1 MKRTIAIEDCGKGL
15 NADLLPAELELGVWS
30 NVKNFRVRNG
40 FMEKWEGE
48 YQLSLSSLSVS
59 FPLIIYSY
67 KDADSLIF
75 VHSTGVAVH
84 RKWSTAT
91 NTTITRYRKSETI
104 STLNR
109 LGANSAEVTTASA
122 HGLTTGDVVTVFG
135 ATESGYN
142 EVGASITV
150 TSTTKFTYTTT
161 VAIAANATVVGEY
174 VVTSSSATSGFSS
187 TSAEQFSGGDFNGV
201 AIINDSVNG
210 LHYWDGNTSNKFRRF
225 GFQSYLADYCGFFR
239 EYIVQLQPTMS
250 GTKYPYRVLWSNATE
265 PGSIPSSFTSST
277 TNDAGFQDLAYAGP
291 LITCLP
297 LGDANYIYSRT
308 AIVAMRY
315 IGGEFVFSFQKT
327 ADVGAISQH
336 AVCDVP
342 GVGHVFVTPSLDVRV
357 HQGGATRSIA
367 DGFVRNALQS
377 DYNNTSSEYDF
388 IVRYNP
394 QKNEVLITPSNAY
407 LTRSIYAWDVE
418 SGRWATFDLGFGYA
432 YSCMATC
439 VVPTDSTYLASG
451 AGSYDAKAQSTV
463 VVGGGLRMALLH
475 PSLSVGYISGNQII
489 SGTLERIG
497 LHWGIRDRNKT
508 IHRTRWNIDGD
519 AADTVT
525 ISHGAAS
532 TSDAT
537 PTYASGVTYTI
548 GTTDYCSQ
556 RSLSGRFNALKLVT
570 TAYPVKIRSIDV
582 ELTTEGTR

>member
-30 NVKNFRVRNG
+30 NVTNFRVRNG
-40 FMEKWEGE
+40 FMEKWEGD
-48 YQLSLSSLSVS
+48 YTVLNSAIVS
-59 FPLIIYSY
+59 PCFFYSY
-67 KDADSLIF
+67 KDADALIF
-75 VHSTGVAVH
+75 IHNSGTAVH
-84 RKWSTAT
+84 RKWATTT

-109 LGANSAEVTTASA
+109 LGANSAEVTTSA
-122 HGLTTGDVVTVFG
+122 VHGLTTGDVVTVFG

-161 VAIAANATVVGEY
+161 NAIAANATVVGEY
-174 VVTSSSATSGFSS
+174 VVTSSSATSAFSG
-187 TSAEQFSGGDFNGV
+187 TTAEVYSGGDFNGV
-201 AIINDSVNG
+201 AILNDSAAG
-210 LHYWDGNTSNKFRRF
+210 IHYWDGNTSNKFRRF
-225 GFQSYLADYCGFFR
+225 GFLSYLADYCGFFR
-239 EYIVQLQPTMS
+239 DYIVQLQPTMS
-250 GTKYPYRVLWSNATE
+250 GTKYPYRVLWSTATE

-336 AVCDVP
+336 AVCNVP

-367 DGFVRNALQS
+367 EGFVRNALQS
-377 DYNNTSSEYDF
+377 AYGTSNSEYDF
-388 IVRYNP
+388 LVRYNP
-394 QKNEVLITPSNAY
+394 QKNEVLITPSSFHLSASVY
-407 LTRSIYAWDVE
+407 VWDVE
-418 SGRWATFDLGFGYA
+418 TGKWSMFSVGATLY
-432 YSCMATC
+432 YSYMASC
-439 VVPTDSTYLASG
+439 VVPTDANYLSSG
-451 AGSYDAKAQSTV
+451 SGSYDAKAQNTI
-463 VVGGGLRMALLH
+463 VVGGLLRLSFIHPQLGSGLVNGA
-475 PSLSVGYISGNQII
+475 SL

-532 TSDAT
+532 TADAT
-537 PTYASGVTYTI
+537 PTYATGVTYTI

>member
-30 NVKNFRVRNG
+30 NVTNFRVRNG
-40 FMEKWEGE
+40 FMEKWEGD
-48 YQLSLSSLSVS
+48 YTVLNSAIVS
-59 FPLIIYSY
+59 PCFFYSY

-75 VHSTGVAVH
+75 IHNSGTAVH
-84 RKWSTAT
+84 RKWAT
-91 NTTITRYRKSETI
+91 TTSTTITRYRKSETI

-109 LGANSAEVTTASA
+109 LGANSAEVTTSA
-122 HGLTTGDVVTVFG
+122 VHGLTTGDVVTVFG

-161 VAIAANATVVGEY
+161 NAIAANATVVGEY
-174 VVTSSSATSGFSS
+174 VVTSSSATSAFSG
-187 TSAEQFSGGDFNGV
+187 TTAEVYSGGDFNGV
-201 AIINDSVNG
+201 AILNDSAAG
-210 LHYWDGNTSNKFRRF
+210 IHYWDGNTSNKFRRF
-225 GFQSYLADYCGFFR
+225 GFLSYLADYCGFFR
-239 EYIVQLQPTMS
+239 DYIVQLQPTMS
-250 GTKYPYRVLWSNATE
+250 GTKYPYRVLWSSATE

-327 ADVGAISQH
+327 ADVGAISPH

-357 HQGGATRSIA
+357 HQGGVTRSISE
-367 DGFVRNALQS
+367 GFVRNAMQAAYGGS
-377 DYNNTSSEYDF
+377 SSEYDF
-388 IVRYNP
+388 LVRYNP
-394 QKNEVLITPSNAY
+394 QKNEVLITPSSFHLSASVY
-407 LTRSIYAWDVE
+407 VWDVE
-418 SGRWATFDLGFGYA
+418 TGKWSTFSVGATLY
-432 YSCMATC
+432 YSYMAPC
-439 VVPTDSTYLASG
+439 VVPTDANYLSSG
-451 AGSYDAKAQSTV
+451 SGSYDAKAQNTI
-463 VVGGGLRMALLH
+463 VVGGLLRLSFIHPQLGSGLVNGA
-475 PSLSVGYISGNQII
+475 SL

-508 IHRTRWNIDGD
+508 IHRTRWNIDGT
-519 AADTVT
+519 ATNTAT
-525 ISHGAAS
+525 ISHGAAA
-532 TSDAT
+532 TADAT
-537 PTYASGVTYTI
+537 PTYATGVTYTI